1 MNNLAKSIKPESEKA
16 AYIQLLMY
24 RRYGR
29 QKDMGKYIGSATRSV
44 GNYGADDPVY
54 STDCKEAK
62 EMMREPVQT
71 EKEHN

>member
-24 RRYGR
+24 RRYRR

-44 GNYGADDPVY
+44 GNYRTDDPVY
-54 STDCKEAK
+54 STDCKETK
-62 EMMREPVQT
+62 
-71 EKEHN
+71 